1 MRKNQI
7 IYFLNAVYYGIWTIN
22 MKFGDFIGRIVE
34 AILSPVPKYFFS
46 KSYKEK
52 YYKPVGGINLV
63 HT

>member
-22 MKFGDFIGRIVE
+22 MKFGDFIGRIVG

-46 KSYKEK
+46 KSYNNTLL
-52 YYKPVGGINLV
+52 IL
-63 HT
+63 T